1 MRVDWCVSSW
11 FRIKNTHSLTTHSR
25 EETLFTALF
34 FRRKYLLWRCALVC
48 ERLRASPGGPGDSQH
63 GGFSM
68 CSEKQACGKRS
79 SPPARVRERPDS
91 VCQVALETR
100 SEGDSLPQ
108 TAGLR
113 LGPEDARRLLL
124 KQAAT

>member
-1 MRVDWCVSSW
+1 MRALEALG
-11 FRIKNTHSLTTHSR
+11 IHSTSL
-25 EETLFTALF
+25 
-34 FRRKYLLWRCALVC
+34 
-48 ERLRASPGGPGDSQH
+48 
-63 GGFSM
+63 